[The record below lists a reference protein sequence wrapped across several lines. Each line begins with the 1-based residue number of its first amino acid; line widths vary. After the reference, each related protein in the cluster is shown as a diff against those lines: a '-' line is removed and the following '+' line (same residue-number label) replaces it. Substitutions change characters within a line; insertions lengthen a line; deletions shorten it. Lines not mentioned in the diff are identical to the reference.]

1 MFMNMYNLEILDEE
15 AFMKWKEEVNDLHP
29 GKGQALFQ
37 VSGAP
42 SSVIVNELFRGQLTH
57 Q

>member
-1 MFMNMYNLEILDEE
+1 MPFGSVSAGLLLRMFINMYNLEILDEE

-37 VSGAP
+37 VKMFD
-42 SSVIVNELFRGQLTH
+42 L
-57 Q
+57 

>member
-1 MFMNMYNLEILDEE
+1 MNMYNLEILDEE

-37 VSGAP
+37 VIIAR
-42 SSVIVNELFRGQLTH
+42 VL
-57 Q
+57 